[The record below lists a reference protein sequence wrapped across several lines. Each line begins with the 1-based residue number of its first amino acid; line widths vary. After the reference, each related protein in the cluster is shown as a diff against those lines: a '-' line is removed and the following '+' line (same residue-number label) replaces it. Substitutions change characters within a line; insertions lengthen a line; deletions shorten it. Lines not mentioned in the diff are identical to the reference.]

1 MTNPNDLKIPSSHTL
16 WSPADTVKDAAES
29 LGILS
34 LTEDVSKNLAM
45 DVEYR
50 IHEILEQALKFMRH
64 GKRKTLTVQEINRAM
79 KILNLEPLYG
89 YDVSKPLIFK
99 EAVVGAGQTLYY
111 IDDDDIDLEKLVNQ
125 PLPKVPRFTSFTAHW
140 LAIEGIQPTI
150 PQNPLPREIKELPAS
165 QRGSMS
171 NMLSLNNDDLSITSL
186 PNSNVT
192 VIENKNKEENNN
204 LLNGTNNANGNL
216 SINMSSK
223 NSNLKNKLNSSSATT
238 TTANNSNNDSKKN
251 LDVKPLV
258 KHMLS
263 KELQIYFDKAIQALL
278 DENNDYLKNATL
290 ESIKSD
296 PGLHQLVPYFIQFIA
311 ESITHNLKNINILTT
326 MLMMIYSLLCNT
338 SIFLDPYIHAL
349 MPCILTLLLAKKIG
363 PTPNNNNNTTTSRVT
378 ASEPVAQAAIGDNSD
393 VKAEVVAPA
402 APSATLTSETS
413 ANSNSSTEEDES
425 KQHFKLRELSAS
437 LLDRILK
444 NYGSSYTTLKPR
456 IARTLSKAFLRD
468 TTKLSIGTQFGAL
481 KGIKCLGP
489 EVIRLL
495 VVDNLKYWSNS
506 VLSNFDKDD
515 ENYKILL
522 DNIMDLLLV
531 LAKDS
536 KILLKSKRR
545 REDDDESEEN
555 AEDDAMDIDS
565 KDSNQLTD
573 EMIKKLNNRI
583 GETIT
588 KEIQKQKNPKL
599 IYYGIYFGEISK

>member
-29 LGILS
+29 LGILG

-45 DVEYR
+45 DIEYR

-99 EAVVGAGQTLYY
+99 EALVGAGQTLYY
-111 IDDDDIDLEKLVNQ
+111 IDDDDIDLEKLINQ

-223 NSNLKNKLNSSSATT
+223 NSNSKNKLNSSNTSST
-238 TTANNSNNDSKKN
+238 NSSNSDSKKN

-326 MLMMIYSLLCNT
+326 MLMMIYSLLCNK

-363 PTPNNNNNTTTSRVT
+363 PTQNNNNNSRAVAPNTTT
-378 ASEPVAQAAIGDNSD
+378 IGDNSSE
-393 VKAEVVAPA
+393 VTAEVTAPA
-402 APSATLTSETS
+402 APSATLTSEAS

-437 LLDRILK
+437 LLDRIMK

-506 VLSNFDKDD
+506 VLSNFNKDD

-531 LAKDS
+531 LSKDS

-545 REDDDESEEN
+545 REDDEEQGEEDEGN
-555 AEDDAMDIDS
+555 EDDAMDIDS

-588 KEIQKQKNPKL
+588 KEIQNQKDPKS
-599 IYYGIYFGEISK
+599 IYYGIYFGEITK

>member
-1 MTNPNDLKIPSSHTL
+1 
-16 WSPADTVKDAAES
+16 
-29 LGILS
+29 
-34 LTEDVSKNLAM
+34 
-45 DVEYR
+45 
-50 IHEILEQALKFMRH
+50 
-64 GKRKTLTVQEINRAM
+64 M

-296 PGLHQLVPYFIQFIA
+296 PGLHQL
-311 ESITHNLKNINILTT
+311 
-326 MLMMIYSLLCNT
+326 
-338 SIFLDPYIHAL
+338 
-349 MPCILTLLLAKKIG
+349 
-363 PTPNNNNNTTTSRVT
+363 
-378 ASEPVAQAAIGDNSD
+378 
-393 VKAEVVAPA
+393 
-402 APSATLTSETS
+402 
-413 ANSNSSTEEDES
+413 
-425 KQHFKLRELSAS
+425 
-437 LLDRILK
+437 
-444 NYGSSYTTLKPR
+444 
-456 IARTLSKAFLRD
+456 
-468 TTKLSIGTQFGAL
+468 
-481 KGIKCLGP
+481 
-489 EVIRLL
+489 
-495 VVDNLKYWSNS
+495 
-506 VLSNFDKDD
+506 
-515 ENYKILL
+515 
-522 DNIMDLLLV
+522 
-531 LAKDS
+531 
-536 KILLKSKRR
+536 
-545 REDDDESEEN
+545 
-555 AEDDAMDIDS
+555 
-565 KDSNQLTD
+565 NQLHRQQ
-573 EMIKKLNNRI
+573 L
-583 GETIT
+583 GIT
-588 KEIQKQKNPKL
+588 LMLKQK
-599 IYYGIYFGEISK
+599 S